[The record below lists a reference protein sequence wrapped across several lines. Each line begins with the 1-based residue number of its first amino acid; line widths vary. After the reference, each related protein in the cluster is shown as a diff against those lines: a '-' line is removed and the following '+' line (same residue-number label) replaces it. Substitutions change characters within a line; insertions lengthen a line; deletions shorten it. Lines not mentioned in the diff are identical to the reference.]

1 MRKND
6 KNLQYETC
14 IMCGIQTDIPIS
26 LPIDQR
32 ENYVCGAGQLCE
44 SCKNELWLD
53 EQRSGRVSTI
63 ELIELLNSFEND

>member
-1 MRKND
+1 
-6 KNLQYETC
+6 
-14 IMCGIQTDIPIS
+14 MCGIQTDIPIS

-32 ENYVCGAGQLCE
+32 KNYIIGMGQLCE

-53 EQRSGRVSTI
+53 EQRSGRVSTS